1 MSARI
6 GLSSASG
13 VDKLRH
19 PRSTEDTMQTDYAR
33 IERAI
38 HFLESSA
45 RQQPTLR
52 DVAASVDLSE
62 FHFQRM
68 FTRWAGISPK
78 RFLQFQTAQHAKQL
92 LASSRSVLDVAYE
105 TGLSGGGRLH
115 DLLVTV
121 EAMTPGQLKEGGAGV
136 RIATGV
142 HQSPFGECFIAATDR
157 GVCRMSF
164 APEMHH
170 DDVLGDLRE
179 MWPKADIVVD
189 QRATGIY
196 AERIFGREGAAPAG
210 ELRAVLRGTPFQ
222 VKVWEALLRIPEGA
236 VTTYEDIAKT
246 IGHPGATRAVGT
258 AVGKNPIAYL
268 IPCHRVIRKTGA
280 FGDYRWGS
288 ARKRAMLAWESPF
301 TRSSAS
307 DI

>member
-1 MSARI
+1 M
-6 GLSSASG
+6 
-13 VDKLRH
+13 D
-19 PRSTEDTMQTDYAR
+19 MTDYAR

-45 RQQPTLR
+45 QQQPSLS
-52 DVAASVDLSE
+52 DVAASVNLSE

-78 RFLQFQTAQHAKQL
+78 RFLQFQTAQHAKEL
-92 LASSRSVLDVAYE
+92 LAASRSVLDVAYR

-115 DLLVTV
+115 DLFVAV
-121 EAMTPGQLKEGGAGV
+121 EAMTPGEYKEGGRGLRV
-136 RIATGV
+136 STGV
-142 HQSPFGECFIAATDR
+142 HDTPFGACFIALTER

-164 APEMHH
+164 APETDANMA
-170 DDVLGDLRE
+170 LADLRRD
-179 MWPKADIVVD
+179 WPNAVITSDPARTRLVA
-189 QRATGIY
+189 QQ
-196 AERIFGREGAAPAG
+196 IFRRDSGAST
-210 ELRAVLRGTPFQ
+210 EQLRVMLRGTPFQ
-222 VKVWEALLRIPEGA
+222 IKVWEALLRIPEGA
-236 VTTYEDIAKT
+236 VSSYEDIASA
-246 IGHPGATRAVGT
+246 IGRPTAMRAVGT
-258 AVGKNPIAYL
+258 AVGRNPIAYL

>member
-1 MSARI
+1 M
-6 GLSSASG
+6 
-13 VDKLRH
+13 D
-19 PRSTEDTMQTDYAR
+19 MTDYAR

-45 RQQPTLR
+45 PQQPSLS
-52 DVAASVDLSE
+52 DVAASVNLSE

-78 RFLQFQTAQHAKQL
+78 RFLQFQTTQHAKDL
-92 LASSRSVLDVAYE
+92 LAASRNVLDVAYR

-115 DLLVTV
+115 DLFVTV
-121 EAMTPGQLKEGGAGV
+121 EAMTPGEFKQGGRGV
-136 RIATGV
+136 RISTGV
-142 HQSPFGECFIAATDR
+142 HDTPFGECFIALTER

-164 APEMHH
+164 APET
-170 DDVLGDLRE
+170 D
-179 MWPKADIVVD
+179 
-189 QRATGIY
+189 
-196 AERIFGREGAAPAG
+196 AG
-210 ELRAVLRGTPFQ
+210 TALAELRRDWPHAVIATDPERTRAVAEQIFRRDAGASTDQLRARLRGTPFQ
-222 VKVWEALLRIPEGA
+222 IKVWEALLRIPEGA
-236 VTTYEDIAKT
+236 VASYEDIALA
-246 IGHPGATRAVGT
+246 IGRPTAMRAVGT
-258 AVGKNPIAYL
+258 AVGRNPIAYL

-301 TRSSAS
+301 TRSPAT

>member
-1 MSARI
+1 
-6 GLSSASG
+6 
-13 VDKLRH
+13 
-19 PRSTEDTMQTDYAR
+19 MQVSDYAR

-38 HFLESSA
+38 HFLESNVQ
-45 RQQPTLR
+45 RQPSLR
-52 DVAASVDLSE
+52 DVAASVNLSE

-92 LASSRSVLDVAYE
+92 LADSRSVLDVAYE

-121 EAMTPGQLKEGGAGV
+121 EAMTPGQFKEGGAGV

-142 HQSPFGECFIAATDR
+142 HDTPFGPCFIAATER
-157 GVCRMSF
+157 GICRMSF
-164 APEMHH
+164 APERHR
-170 DDVLGDLRE
+170 DDVLADLRIT
-179 MWPKADIVVD
+179 WPNARIESD
-189 QRATGIY
+189 QRTTAAL
-196 AERIFGREGAAPAG
+196 AERIFPPAG
-210 ELRAVLRGTPFQ
+210 RTARGEVRAVLRGTPFQ

-236 VTTYEDIAKT
+236 VTSYDAIARA
-246 IGHPGATRAVGT
+246 IGHPTATRAVGT
-258 AVGKNPIAYL
+258 AVGRNPIAYL

-301 TRSSAS
+301 TRASSP

>member
-1 MSARI
+1 
-6 GLSSASG
+6 
-13 VDKLRH
+13 
-19 PRSTEDTMQTDYAR
+19 MQTDYAR

-38 HFLESSA
+38 HFLETSA
-45 RQQPTLR
+45 REQPTLR
-52 DVAASVDLSE
+52 DVAASVELSE

-78 RFLQFQTAQHAKQL
+78 RFLQFQTAQHAKHL
-92 LASSRSVLDVAYE
+92 LASSRSILDVAYE

-115 DLLVTV
+115 DLFISV
-121 EAMTPGQLKEGGAGV
+121 EAMTPGQFKDGGAGV
-136 RIATGV
+136 HIVTGV
-142 HQSPFGECFIAATDR
+142 HDSPFGECFIAATER
-157 GVCRMSF
+157 GICRMSF
-164 APEMHH
+164 APERHR
-170 DDVLGDLRE
+170 DDVLGDLRR
-179 MWPKADIVVD
+179 MWPKAEIVSD
-189 QRATGIY
+189 QKAT
-196 AERIFGREGAAPAG
+196 ARFADRIFPRDGSSPSGD
-210 ELRAVLRGTPFQ
+210 LRAVLRGTPFQ

-236 VTTYEDIAKT
+236 VTTYEVIAKA

-258 AVGKNPIAYL
+258 AVGRNPIAYL

-307 DI
+307 DT

>member
-1 MSARI
+1 
-6 GLSSASG
+6 
-13 VDKLRH
+13 
-19 PRSTEDTMQTDYAR
+19 MQTDYAR

-62 FHFQRM
+62 FHLQRM

-115 DLLVTV
+115 DLIVSV
-121 EAMTPGQLKEGGAGV
+121 EAMTPGQFKDGGAGV

-142 HQSPFGECFIAATDR
+142 HETPFGECFIAATDR
-157 GVCRMSF
+157 GICRMSF
-164 APEMHH
+164 APEQHR

-179 MWPKADIVVD
+179 MWPNAAIVAD
-189 QRATGIY
+189 QAATAAY
-196 AERIFGREGAAPAG
+196 AERIFPRDGSAPRG

-236 VTTYEDIAKT
+236 VTTYEAIARA
-246 IGHPGATRAVGT
+246 IGHAGATRAVGT
-258 AVGKNPIAYL
+258 AVGRNPIAYL

-307 DI
+307 DT